1 MSGTGIYRVSFRN
14 MWDKDNVLKK
24 KDHKI
29 SLKAPEGADPVYVD
43 LRLSEEEDGSPVN
56 MEAET
61 YSERKEEPHRV
72 PQTAAPPGQR
82 GVSSTQLDPSQEIFP
97 EVTAFIGPAFRALLE
112 SAMEKKLFASVK
124 VRNGSD
130 GKLEV
135 TGSFSAIKQVHDYL
149 RGQIMGPSDP
159 SFLPSDGGNGPP
171 AQGEDTVSVPPGLY
185 QYFMEIY
192 PDTVEK
198 IRNRFKVEM
207 RDSSSSSGNEIRFI
221 PMGSDSS
228 AEKAGR
234 CFTDAIQKIIADWSQ
249 IIVKLSETKVPA
261 SEVGRRV
268 REHCGK
274 TQTIMEGDTVTLRG
288 PERELAQ
295 AKRLLEEGPTEPP
308 APHRVIPI
316 SIGNMSRDLSVSGSQ
331 WEILKELKANQIRE
345 IEDKYDVTITAS
357 GNNGDKGK
365 VQIRFCPR
373 NGPPDLAPHAC
384 QIFLCLWH
392 KTLSNIIT
400 REIKVK
406 PEFPETQLSS
416 VQERLIQNQIEII
429 STWHNGSLDLIGSP
443 GNIHAAEKLLGQW
456 LNGGASGAEGEEPMD
471 TGEGPSTEVRKK
483 PEEEEDKCP
492 ICMCEPK
499 PKLVLEKCKHVICAG
514 CWEETKK
521 HKPVCP
527 VCNVPYGL
535 VTGNQPDGTMT
546 HSTSNMPLSGY
557 RCGTITI
564 NYSFPNGVQGEAHP
578 NPRQPYYGTHRTAYL
593 PDNEEGREILR
604 LLQKAFQRKLVFTIG
619 ESRTTGAKNTVT
631 WNDIHHKTNTFGG
644 PERFGYPDP
653 DYLKRVR
660 DELKAKGVE

>member
-1 MSGTGIYRVSFRN
+1 MAEAAESSGGRGFPILVSLPPLPSPPAPAKLERKIEKYFQSKGESGGGECNVSGTGNPQIYRVSFVNKEDRE
-14 MWDKDNVLKK
+14 NVLRRKE
-24 KDHKI
+24 HSI
-29 SLKAPEGADPVYVD
+29 QMNGSE
-43 LRLSEEEDGSPVN
+43 LRLSVKEEDGRREIQFNSSQTSLEN
-56 MEAET
+56 MEAEA
-61 YSERKEEPHRV
+61 YSERGNEPPRV
-72 PQTAAPPGQR
+72 SQTVAPPGEEISPQWD
-82 GVSSTQLDPSQEIFP
+82 SSREIFR
-97 EVTAFIGPAFRALLE
+97 EVTAFLDPTLRGMLE
-112 SAMEKKLFASVK
+112 SAMKKNEIPSMRVK
-124 VRNGSD
+124 ESSGLL
-130 GKLEV
+130 GV
-135 TGSFSAIKQVHDYL
+135 TGSYSAIQQLYDYM
-149 RGQIMGPSDP
+149 RGQLMGQKGTTPP
-159 SFLPSDGGNGPP
+159 SFHVENRPP
-171 AQGEDTVSVPPGLY
+171 AQGEDTVSLSPALY
-185 QYFMEIY
+185 RYFSEIY
-192 PDTVEK
+192 PDEVDK
-198 IRNRFKVEM
+198 IKGKYKVEL
-207 RDSSSSSGNEIRFI
+207 RADGESAENTVIRFI
-221 PMGSDSS
+221 PTGPESNTERAKQSV
-228 AEKAGR
+228 
-234 CFTDAIQKIIADWSQ
+234 TDAIQRITADWTQVTVTLRERNMS
-249 IIVKLSETKVPA
+249 A

-268 REHCGK
+268 RGHCGK

-316 SIGNMSRDLSVSGSQ
+316 TSGNMSRDLSVSGSQ
-331 WEILKELKANQIRE
+331 WEILKELKANQIQE

-400 REIKVK
+400 RQIKVK

-471 TGEGPSTEVRKK
+471 TSEGPSTEVRKE
-483 PEEEEDKCP
+483 PGEEEDKCP

-535 VTGNQPDGTMT
+535 VTGNQPEGTMT
-546 HSTSNMPLSGY
+546 HSTSNMKLPGY

-564 NYSFPNGVQGEAHP
+564 TYYFPNGVQGVS
-578 NPRQPYYGTHRTAYL
+578 T
-593 PDNEEGREILR
+593 
-604 LLQKAFQRKLVFTIG
+604 
-619 ESRTTGAKNTVT
+619 
-631 WNDIHHKTNTFGG
+631 
-644 PERFGYPDP
+644 
-653 DYLKRVR
+653 
-660 DELKAKGVE
+660 